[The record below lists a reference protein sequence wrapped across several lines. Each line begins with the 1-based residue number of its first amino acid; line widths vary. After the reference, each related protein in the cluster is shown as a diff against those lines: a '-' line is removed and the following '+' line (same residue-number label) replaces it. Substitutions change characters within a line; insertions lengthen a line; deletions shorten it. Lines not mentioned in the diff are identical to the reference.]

1 MAAMGGM
8 EETVPMAGMVRTEAI
23 QIIPPVARVAPEE
36 QILMP
41 LENFIFQGQKNNVIQ
56 VNRIQLK
63 APAINREVENRQ
75 LALMVKT

>member
-8 EETVPMAGMVRTEAI
+8 EETVPMAGMVLTEAM
-23 QIIPPVARVAPEE
+23 QIILLVARVAPEE

-63 APAINREVENRQ
+63 ASAINREVENRQ

>member
-1 MAAMGGM
+1 MGGM

-23 QIIPPVARVAPEE
+23 QIIRPVARVVPEE

-41 LENFIFQGQKNNVIQ
+41 QENFIFQGQKNNVIP

-63 APAINREVENRQ
+63 APAIGTVSSIPPI
-75 LALMVKT
+75 AAICSTH